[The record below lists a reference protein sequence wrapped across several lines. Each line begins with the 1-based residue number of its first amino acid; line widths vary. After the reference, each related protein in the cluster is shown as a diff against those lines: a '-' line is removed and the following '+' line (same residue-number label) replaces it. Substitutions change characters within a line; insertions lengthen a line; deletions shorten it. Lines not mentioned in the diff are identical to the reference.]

1 MKTVVTKLF
10 FVFFIFSASLYA
22 QYFIHEDIIREHR
35 NSQNESYF
43 VPPERQEGKK
53 LYLISVG
60 GQNGMKTNVYV
71 GFDKTEYMKGE
82 EVTLTVKRDNDE
94 KFNNSN
100 FNITIYAREEII
112 LMLGQGEQKQVNFN
126 LPAEVDFIYFGI
138 QIRGDNPLNE
148 TIEYGMVLEDDPQ
161 NPPKEE
167 RKEENRIRSII
178 PKPGQNQQD
187 TIVTKPKPF
196 KLNIKEKK

>member
-1 MKTVVTKLF
+1 MF

-22 QYFIHEDIIREHR
+22 QYFIDEDFIREHR
-35 NSQNESYF
+35 NSKNEYSRTDT
-43 VPPERQEGKK
+43 ESHKGKK

-71 GFDKTEYMKGE
+71 GFDKTEYRKGE
-82 EVTLTVKRDNDE
+82 EVTLTAKRDNNE
-94 KFNNSN
+94 KFDKYKFSI
-100 FNITIYAREEII
+100 FIYPETKKQIMFV
-112 LMLGQGEQKQVNFN
+112 LDQGEQNTVKFE
-126 LPAEVDFIYFGI
+126 LPAEVDFHYFGI
-138 QIRGDNPLNE
+138 QIRGDSPLKE